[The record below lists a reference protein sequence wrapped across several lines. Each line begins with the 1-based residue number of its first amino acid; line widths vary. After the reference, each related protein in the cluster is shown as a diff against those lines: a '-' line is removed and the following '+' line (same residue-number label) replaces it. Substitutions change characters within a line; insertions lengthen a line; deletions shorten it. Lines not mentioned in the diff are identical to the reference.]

1 MSCMRTVKR
10 FFCMKIIFAYNL
22 YGGNRMP
29 NTEYFPDNFSSFLF
43 RAFFCYFCIIYF
55 LSISALS
62 NFHVILFFCQHIYWF
77 CVDGIHVRG
86 GRPVA
91 CRKIYGLLYRNLV
104 TYICIE
110 LINKN
115 LDVLK
120 FLHWKI
126 WNVLVWQFVYHVSAL
141 LYDKWIPVN
150 YFFILFFSHYFHMPL
165 FYAIIR
171 INYIIAFYATL

>member
-29 NTEYFPDNFSSFLF
+29 NTEYSPDNFSSFLF

-77 CVDGIHVRG
+77 CTDGIQVRG
-86 GRPVA
+86 GRPAV
-91 CRKIYGLLYRNLV
+91 CRKIYGLLYKNLV

-110 LINKN
+110 LINRN

-126 WNVLVWQFVYHVSAL
+126 WNVLVWQFVYHASAWFVWQM
-141 LYDKWIPVN
+141 DSGK
-150 YFFILFFSHYFHMPL
+150 LFFHPFFLAL
-165 FYAIIR
+165 FS
-171 INYIIAFYATL
+171 YATLLCHYPY

>member
-10 FFCMKIIFAYNL
+10 FFCMKIIFIYNL

-29 NTEYFPDNFSSFLF
+29 NTKYSLLPWQFLF
-43 RAFFCYFCIIYF
+43 ISLSRFF
-55 LSISALS
+55 SAIFAS
-62 NFHVILFFCQHIYWF
+62 YIFFQSPRCPIF
-77 CVDGIHVRG
+77 
-86 GRPVA
+86 
-91 CRKIYGLLYRNLV
+91 KIYGLLYKNLV

-126 WNVLVWQFVYHVSAL
+126 WNMLVWQFVYHASAL
-141 LYDKWIPVN
+141 LYDKWIQVN
-150 YFFILFFSHYFHMPL
+150 YFFILFFLAL
-165 FYAIIR
+165 FS
-171 INYIIAFYATL
+171 YATLLCHYSH

>member
-1 MSCMRTVKR
+1 MYENNIYIQLVWRQSNAEC
-10 FFCMKIIFAYNL
+10 KIL
-22 YGGNRMP
+22 P
-29 NTEYFPDNFSSFLF
+29 WQFLF
-43 RAFFCYFCIIYF
+43 ISLLHFFSAFFCILYF

-62 NFHVILFFCQHIYWF
+62 NFHIILFFCQHIYWF
-77 CVDGIHVRG
+77 YTDGIHVRG
-86 GRPVA
+86 GRPAV
-91 CRKIYGLLYRNLV
+91 CRKIYGLLYKNFV

-171 INYIIAFYATL
+171 INYIIAFLRHIIIWLSYIIKR

>member
-1 MSCMRTVKR
+1 
-10 FFCMKIIFAYNL
+10 MKIIFIYNL

-29 NTEYFPDNFSSFLF
+29 NTKYSLLPWQFLF
-43 RAFFCYFCIIYF
+43 ISLSRFFFCYFCIIYF

-62 NFHVILFFCQHIYWF
+62 NFHIILFFCQHIYWF
-77 CVDGIHVRG
+77 CTDGIPVRG
-86 GRPVA
+86 GRPAA
-91 CRKIYGLLYRNLV
+91 CRKIYGLLYKNLV

-126 WNVLVWQFVYHVSAL
+126 WNILVWQFVHHASAL
-141 LYDKWIPVN
+141 LYDKWIQVN
-150 YFFILFFSHYFHMPL
+150 YFFHPFFLALFS
-165 FYAIIR
+165 
-171 INYIIAFYATL
+171 YATLLWHYPH

>member
-1 MSCMRTVKR
+1 
-10 FFCMKIIFAYNL
+10 
-22 YGGNRMP
+22 MP
-29 NTEYFPDNFSSFLF
+29 NTKYSPDNFSLFLF
-43 RAFFCYFCIIYF
+43 CTFFSAFFCILYF

-77 CVDGIHVRG
+77 CTDGIHVRG
-86 GRPVA
+86 GRPAA
-91 CRKIYGLLYRNLV
+91 CRKIYGLLYKNLV

-126 WNVLVWQFVYHVSAL
+126 WNMLVWQFVYHASAL
-141 LYDKWIPVN
+141 LYDKWIQVN
-150 YFFILFFSHYFHMPL
+150 YFFILFFLAL
-165 FYAIIR
+165 FS
-171 INYIIAFYATL
+171 YATLLCHYSH